1 MSARLTI
8 ATTRRILEQIRHDPR
23 TLGLIFG
30 LPTVLMGLI
39 AFMLSERPGAFN
51 AWGASLLGI
60 FPLIVMFLVTSVAT
74 LRERTSGTLERL
86 MAMPISRGDI
96 VGGYA
101 IAFSL
106 LGAAQ
111 AVVVSLFSFGLFGL
125 DVPGSAF
132 LVGLVAVADALLGTA
147 LGLAASSLAR
157 TEFQAVQM
165 MPLMLLPQLILCG
178 LIIPRDQMPPLLE
191 WLSWLMPLS
200 YSVTATTD
208 AAAHGSLT
216 GGYLL
221 NLAAVL
227 AFAVVALVLGG
238 LTLRRQS
245 R

>member
-1 MSARLTI
+1 
-8 ATTRRILEQIRHDPR
+8 
-23 TLGLIFG
+23 
-30 LPTVLMGLI
+30 
-39 AFMLSERPGAFN
+39 
-51 AWGASLLGI
+51 
-60 FPLIVMFLVTSVAT
+60 
-74 LRERTSGTLERL
+74 
-86 MAMPISRGDI
+86 
-96 VGGYA
+96 
-101 IAFSL
+101 
-106 LGAAQ
+106 
-111 AVVVSLFSFGLFGL
+111 
-125 DVPGSAF
+125 
-132 LVGLVAVADALLGTA
+132 
-147 LGLAASSLAR
+147 
-157 TEFQAVQM
+157 
-165 MPLMLLPQLILCG
+165 MLLPQLILCG